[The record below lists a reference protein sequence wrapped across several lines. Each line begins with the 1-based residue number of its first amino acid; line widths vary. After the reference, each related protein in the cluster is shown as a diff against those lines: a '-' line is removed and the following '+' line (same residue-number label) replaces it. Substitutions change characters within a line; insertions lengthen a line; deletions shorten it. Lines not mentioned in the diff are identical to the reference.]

1 MLPMGRFCIDEDKD
15 EEVWNRDGPAIV
27 PQLSS
32 RAIQSSSSP
41 FTKPKGAPKVK
52 SSNEYKEE
60 EEEEEEEEEG
70 MYDDTGD
77 LYEFVSDEEVA
88 MDTSE

>member
-1 MLPMGRFCIDEDKD
+1 MLPMGRFCLDEGENEDMWKS
-15 EEVWNRDGPAIV
+15 DGPRIV

-41 FTKPKGAPKVK
+41 FLIPKGAPKIK
-52 SSNEYKEE
+52 YANEYKEE
-60 EEEEEEEEEG
+60 EEEEEED
-70 MYDDTGD
+70 MYDASGD
-77 LYEFVSDEEVA
+77 LYEFVEEEEEVA